1 MGSSGTLTF
10 FFEKT
15 YFFIMSQ
22 SSQENK
28 TEVNNDAL
36 TIEQIAKMTFAML
49 KKELKVRELE
59 TKGKKAVLV
68 SRLKESLPDFEP
80 TKDLLQQTKKTNASK
95 KRKATKKESQK
106 KEPIK
111 KKSKKRKAT
120 KKESKKKK
128 SKVAK
133 PSKKKNENDEKDK
146 APKLLEKT
154 FAQRDKQFKTVL
166 NMPSWKL
173 VSWNVNGF
181 RAVLKK
187 GFADYVKEEK
197 ADIICLSEVKCSLSD
212 IDTDF
217 SELGYDYVYWN
228 PSTEKKGYAG
238 TAVLSKHKPLNY
250 TCNDISVRKTEGRII
265 TLEFESFFLI
275 HTYVPNSGEGLKFQS
290 DRKLWDLE
298 FRKKLHALEANKP
311 VIWTG
316 DLNVAHLSYDVYDG
330 MTNKNRSKH
339 PGFATY
345 EREAFDTLIKTD
357 GFIDVYRHFYQNEK
371 DHHYTFWSYRGGNR
385 PKNRGWN
392 IKGSK

>member
-1 MGSSGTLTF
+1 MGYFNF

-36 TIEQIAKMTFAML
+36 TIEQIGKMTFAML

-120 KKESKKKK
+120 KKESQKKEPKKKKSKERKATKKESQKKEPKKKK

-154 FAQRDKQFKTVL
+154 FAQRDKQF
-166 NMPSWKL
+166 
-173 VSWNVNGF
+173 
-181 RAVLKK
+181 
-187 GFADYVKEEK
+187 
-197 ADIICLSEVKCSLSD
+197 
-212 IDTDF
+212 
-217 SELGYDYVYWN
+217 
-228 PSTEKKGYAG
+228 
-238 TAVLSKHKPLNY
+238 
-250 TCNDISVRKTEGRII
+250 
-265 TLEFESFFLI
+265 
-275 HTYVPNSGEGLKFQS
+275 
-290 DRKLWDLE
+290 
-298 FRKKLHALEANKP
+298 
-311 VIWTG
+311 
-316 DLNVAHLSYDVYDG
+316 
-330 MTNKNRSKH
+330 
-339 PGFATY
+339 
-345 EREAFDTLIKTD
+345 
-357 GFIDVYRHFYQNEK
+357 
-371 DHHYTFWSYRGGNR
+371 
-385 PKNRGWN
+385 
-392 IKGSK
+392 